1 MYSNISISK
10 LKSIGNDIKLIDI
23 RDESVFNKGNIPN
36 SINIPVYKLI
46 SDPDFYLKKDNTY
59 YIYCHNGCSSL
70 YTCQILDKKGYKV
83 INVLGGYKKWLKEEE
98 NEI

>member
-1 MYSNISISK
+1 MYSNIPISNLK
-10 LKSIGNDIKLIDI
+10 LVKDNIKIVDI

-46 SDPDFYLKKDNTY
+46 SDPSFYLNMDDNY

-83 INVLGGYKKWLKEEE
+83 FNLLGGYKKWMKE